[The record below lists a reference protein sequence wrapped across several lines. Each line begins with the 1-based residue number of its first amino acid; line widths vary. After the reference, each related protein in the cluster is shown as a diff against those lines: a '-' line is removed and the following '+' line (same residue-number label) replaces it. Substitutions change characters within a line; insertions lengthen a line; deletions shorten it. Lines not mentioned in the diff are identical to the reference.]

1 MKFFDTR
8 NYYLLNNEGLPYAID
23 ILTQYLD
30 FYKIHNWVYNHCDLG
45 WWVLVK
51 GVAWKVGDI
60 NPDFLEGIRKEFW
73 EAKTYLG
80 KNCVYEC
87 KNFEWDG
94 L

>member
-8 NYYLLNNEGLPYAID
+8 NYYLLNKEHLLYAID
-23 ILTQYLD
+23 TLNQYID
-30 FYKIHNWVYNHCDLG
+30 YTHCDLG

-60 NPDFLEGIRKEFW
+60 NPDFLEGIRKEFL
-73 EAKTYLG
+73 EAKINLG
-80 KNCVYEC
+80 KNYVYEC